1 MHYADINIH
10 GLKLDVTGGKDF
22 DDFVSPYCL
31 AAVRMNIHISVA
43 DATWMAW
50 LVGTGF
56 RRAGVRRLWCYD
68 GLDLS

>member
-43 DATWMAW
+43 DAT
-50 LVGTGF
+50 
-56 RRAGVRRLWCYD
+56 
-68 GLDLS
+68 